1 MSTAFVLL
9 IAAQTFLNSPEY
21 KSLMKSLDDIGD
33 QLEKGYNFLS
43 SILEGDHAGA
53 VNALLQDKKREL
65 EQQAEMLNDLIN
77 TSITLEDKLTL
88 AREALKKNKGHITD
102 EETNLQVEINRLQ
115 GELKT
120 KPFEHAYN
128 NKRQEYENVKI
139 VIGNIQKQVGDIRKG
154 IDEATRVASENL
166 NVLKQGIPS
175 IERIVITA
183 STEVLSNNKPLTFL
197 VEARWKGKSVCADL
211 QWAPG
216 WSVSKFYEDAGK
228 KVIQKAGEQ
237 A

>member
-1 MSTAFVLL
+1 
-9 IAAQTFLNSPEY
+9 
-21 KSLMKSLDDIGD
+21 MKNLDDVGD
-33 QLEKGYNFLS
+33 KLERSYRFLDSTLKGDN
-43 SILEGDHAGA
+43 AGA
-53 VNALLQDKKREL
+53 IDALLQDKKREL
-65 EQQAEMLNDLIN
+65 EQQDKMLNDLIN
-77 TSITLEDKLTL
+77 TSKKLEEKLKL
-88 AREALKKNKGHITD
+88 AREALNNNEGRITD
-102 EETNLQVEINRLQ
+102 KETKLQDEINKLQ

-120 KPFEHAYN
+120 KPFRHAYD
-128 NKRQEYENVKI
+128 NKLQEYENAKT
-139 VIGNIQKQVGDIRKG
+139 VINNIQERLGDIRKG
-154 IDEATRVASENL
+154 VDKATRVASENL

-183 STEVLSNNKPLTFL
+183 STEMLSNNKPLTFL

>member
-1 MSTAFVLL
+1 MFL
-9 IAAQTFLNSPEY
+9 IAAELFLSSPEY
-21 KSLMKSLDDIGD
+21 KSLMKSLDDVGD
-33 QLEKGYNFLS
+33 QLEKSYNFLNS
-43 SILEGDHAGA
+43 TIKGDHEGA
-53 VNALLQDKKREL
+53 VNALLHDKKREL
-65 EQQAEMLNDLIN
+65 DQQTKMLNDLIN
-77 TSITLEDKLTL
+77 TSKTLEKKLGL
-88 AREALKKNKGHITD
+88 ARETLNKNKGRITD
-102 EETNLQVEINRLQ
+102 KETKLQGEINKLL

-120 KPFEHAYN
+120 KPFKHAYN
-128 NKRQEYENVKI
+128 NKLQEYENVKT
-139 VIGNIQKQVGDIRKG
+139 VVGNIQKRLGDIRKG

-166 NVLKQGIPS
+166 HVLEQGIPS

-183 STEVLSNNKPLTFL
+183 STEGLSNNKPLTFL

>member
-1 MSTAFVLL
+1 
-9 IAAQTFLNSPEY
+9 
-21 KSLMKSLDDIGD
+21 MKSLDDIGD
-33 QLEKGYNFLS
+33 QLEKGYNFLNS
-43 SILEGDHAGA
+43 TLEGDHAGA

-139 VIGNIQKQVGDIRKG
+139 VIGNIQKQLGDIRKG